1 MMDIE
6 LRFNK
11 NDVEAKQWIMQH
23 FDVSEEDFVEIRSF
37 NGEAVILA
45 IFIAVTE
52 LIKNPE
58 IINCFLNRP
67 ERKVVFDEH
76 GQLREATNIEHH
88 ELMEILHQKKTDDI
102 SREQ

>member
-1 MMDIE
+1 MNIE

-37 NGEAVILA
+37 NGEVIILA

-52 LIKNPE
+52 LIKNPK
-58 IINCFLNRP
+58 IIDSFLSHP
-67 ERKVVFDEH
+67 EREVEFDAQ
-76 GQLREATNIEHH
+76 GNLLRARGYSVSQIIKMQQQGKSNDV
-88 ELMEILHQKKTDDI
+88 LQ
-102 SREQ
+102 EQ